1 MPHLGFNSLPT
12 PSHIA
17 RWELLNLQFLPG
29 VCAPLCV
36 VLWRYTPRVDDYQS
50 PPTVIFLFR
59 NICMLTWQYSIIDMR
74 KM

>member
-36 VLWRYTPRVDDYQS
+36 VLWRYTPRVGGLSKSAHPYILILEYIPADLA
-50 PPTVIFLFR
+50 IFH
-59 NICMLTWQYSIIDMR
+59 Y
-74 KM
+74 